1 MININDITE
10 EANVLIEQAKQSSNF
25 YEKVDIKKKAQ
36 EKLDQAKKMMDNYHQ
51 KVSQINE
58 EVQKEIEEFEKHL
71 IVNPILL
78 FKIVLKF

>member
-1 MININDITE
+1 
-10 EANVLIEQAKQSSNF
+10 
-25 YEKVDIKKKAQ
+25 
-36 EKLDQAKKMMDNYHQ
+36 MMDEYHQ

-71 IVNPILL
+71 IVNPILI